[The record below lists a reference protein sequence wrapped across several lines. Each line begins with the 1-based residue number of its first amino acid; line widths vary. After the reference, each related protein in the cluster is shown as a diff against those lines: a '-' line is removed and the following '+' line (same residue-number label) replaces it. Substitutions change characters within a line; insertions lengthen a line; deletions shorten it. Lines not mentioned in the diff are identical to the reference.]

1 MEMCT
6 KRFKIDRVNA
16 PAICFTTL
24 VIYSQAVT
32 HIAHMLLTVIS
43 IIPKY
48 ICILCMTLAKSLINK
63 KTPLQYIQ
71 HWVLRLASVIGVE
84 VAKPN
89 SGR

>member
-63 KTPLQYIQ
+63 NWNILSYLDTI
-71 HWVLRLASVIGVE
+71 VVFACI
-84 VAKPN
+84 
-89 SGR
+89 